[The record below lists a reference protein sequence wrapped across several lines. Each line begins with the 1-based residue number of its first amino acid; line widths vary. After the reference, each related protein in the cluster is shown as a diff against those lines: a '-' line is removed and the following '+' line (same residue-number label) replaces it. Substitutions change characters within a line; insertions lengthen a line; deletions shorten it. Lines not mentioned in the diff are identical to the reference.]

1 MLRIGITG
9 GIGSGKS
16 VVCHFFER
24 HQIPIYNA
32 DDEGNKIIDT
42 DAIIRRNIIAYF
54 GAKAYTQKGLN
65 KPLIRKL
72 VFGKHE
78 ALQKLNA
85 ITHPVIIGHFDEW
98 CVRMKKQ
105 GHLLVVKEAAL
116 MFESE
121 SYKSLDF
128 IACVVAPIETRI
140 ARVIQ
145 RDGKSRDEVMRIINK
160 QWSDVEKIKR
170 SDYIIYNDDTDLV
183 LPQLVDLHTHVI
195 HKSRNHG
202 N

>member
-16 VVCHFFER
+16 VVCQYFE
-24 HQIPIYNA
+24 HQQIPVYNA

-42 DAIIRRNIIAYF
+42 NPIIRKNIIASF
-54 GAKAYTQKGLN
+54 GAKAYTKTGLN

-72 VFGKHE
+72 VFGNQD
-78 ALQKLNA
+78 ALNQLNA
-85 ITHPVIIGHFDEW
+85 ITHPVIINHFDTW
-98 CVRMKKQ
+98 CVKMKKE

-128 IACVVAPIETRI
+128 IACVVAPVETRV
-140 ARVIQ
+140 ARVMQ
-145 RDGKSRDEVMRIINK
+145 RDGKTRDEVMRIIHK
-160 QWSDVEKIKR
+160 QWSDAEKIKR

-183 LPQLVDLHTHVI
+183 LPQLVDLHTLVI